1 MAFSLI
7 RKCSKN
13 RALVAVGT
21 ANMAQPLKHGLTC
34 TLPMT
39 TEEAMAL
46 IEGALDYCRQRQK
59 VLTSGD
65 RDADALAIDHEF
77 KEWLN
82 PQGGILPLM
91 PCPKPESS

>member
-1 MAFSLI
+1 
-7 RKCSKN
+7 
-13 RALVAVGT
+13 
-21 ANMAQPLKHGLTC
+21 
-34 TLPMT
+34 
-39 TEEAMAL
+39 MAL

-77 KEWLN
+77 KEWLK

>member
-21 ANMAQPLKHGLTC
+21 ANMAQLLEHGFIC

>member
-13 RALVAVGT
+13 QALVAVGT
-21 ANMAQPLKHGLTC
+21 ANMAQPLEHGFIC

>member
-21 ANMAQPLKHGLTC
+21 AKMTGPFKHGFTC

-59 VLTSGD
+59 VLTNGD